1 MAKVAKIMFSD
12 FIDHFAALD
21 DKQIVKDVRKSIEDL
36 AEGNSRGKSFG
47 AFIVKSTND
56 RIAKARKKK
65 VEAGRKGGLALA
77 AKYRKIKELT
87 ASKENYQFTSQIS
100 ANDVEPDNVKLD
112 IGKLSQ
118 DATNGNAVD
127 DRKVAT
133 SCDTLKADGDIREDS
148 QAKPDGSAIT
158 RNETRHID
166 ALGPSANHYATR
178 QAKNGDAATRE
189 GADESTTVS
198 RNMRRVPQNGAPAH
212 GFSGGRTAQGTMSR
226 SPEAAAQSGKASA
239 LDGLPDKDGQ
249 SAKTRDTRASV
260 RYAPPS
266 CSPEDGNHYD
276 QESSISTDSPQ
287 PDGLTGPTAG
297 GSCGEISDAAT
308 TPCASTVRTNPSQ
321 EAPTR
326 KAGDELTESGNRSL
340 RNPPPSCE
348 DHLDEARQSRRTGA
362 SPQRVKN
369 QPSSHCGKA
378 PVRSFGE
385 SGLVHMTDAQANS
398 IRSYYGEDFDR
409 AVGILENYILSL
421 PSKAEGDEKG
431 EAKFW
436 REDYAKRN
444 HYFAM
449 RRDNWVDNALKKAKT
464 ADKRLENASNP
475 NYKSFKQQDLDARTE
490 FFSKSIFDGNEAI

>member
-1 MAKVAKIMFSD
+1 MFSD
-12 FIDHFAALD
+12 FIDHFSGMD

-47 AFIVKSTND
+47 AFIVKSTKE
-56 RIAKARKKK
+56 RIAKVRKKK
-65 VEAGRKGGLALA
+65 VEAGRKGGLANI
-77 AKYRKIKELT
+77 AKYHKIKELT
-87 ASKENYQFTSQIS
+87 SQNNYQVTTTHATTTQIS

-133 SCDTLKADGDIREDS
+133 SCDTLKADGDAREDS

-166 ALGPSANHYATR
+166 ALEPSANYYATR
-178 QAKNGDAATRE
+178 QAKNGDAATSD
-189 GADESTTVS
+189 GADVSATVS

-239 LDGLPDKDGQ
+239 LDSLPDKDGQ
-249 SAKTRDTRASV
+249 SAKTRDNHASV

-276 QESSISTDSPQ
+276 QDPSINTDDTQ
-287 PDGLTGPTAG
+287 TEGLTGPSHG
-297 GSCGEISDAAT
+297 GSV
-308 TPCASTVRTNPSQ
+308 ASLEARESQ
-321 EAPTR
+321 
-326 KAGDELTESGNRSL
+326 
-340 RNPPPSCE
+340 
-348 DHLDEARQSRRTGA
+348 ARQSKRTGA
-362 SPQRVKN
+362 APERVKN

-385 SGLVHMTDAQANS
+385 YGLVHMTDSQANS
-398 IRSYYGEDFDR
+398 LRSYYGEDFDR

-490 FFSKSIFDGNEAI
+490 FFSKSIFDGKEAI

>member
-1 MAKVAKIMFSD
+1 MFD
-12 FIDHFAALD
+12 EFIQHFASLD

-36 AEGNSRGKSFG
+36 TDGNAKGKSFG
-47 AFIVKSTND
+47 AQMVKSEKERIKTNRPQ
-56 RIAKARKKK
+56 RI
-65 VEAGRKGGLALA
+65 EAGKKGGFALA

-87 ASKENYQFTSQIS
+87 AQNNYQVNSQIS
-100 ANDVEPDNVKLD
+100 ANDPTLTVPTA
-112 IGKLSQ
+112 G
-118 DATNGNAVD
+118 G
-127 DRKVAT
+127 
-133 SCDTLKADGDIREDS
+133 SCDTFTADGDTREDS
-148 QAKPDGSAIT
+148 HAKPDGSAIT
-158 RNETRHID
+158 RNETRAID
-166 ALGPSANHYATR
+166 ALEPSANHYATR
-178 QAKNGDAATRE
+178 QAKNGEAATRE
-189 GADESTTVS
+189 GADVSST
-198 RNMRRVPQNGAPAH
+198 
-212 GFSGGRTAQGTMSR
+212 FSNNTR
-226 SPEAAAQSGKASA
+226 
-239 LDGLPDKDGQ
+239 Q
-249 SAKTRDTRASV
+249 SAKTRDNRESG
-260 RYAPPS
+260 RYAQPS

-276 QESSISTDSPQ
+276 QDASTSTYNPQ

-308 TPCASTVRTNPSQ
+308 TSRASTVSTNPSQ

-326 KAGDELTESGNRSL
+326 KAGDELIESGNGSL

-348 DHLDEARQSRRTGA
+348 EHLDKALQSQRTGA
-362 SPQRVKN
+362 APDRVKN

-398 IRSYYGEDFDR
+398 LRSYYGEDFDR
-409 AVGILENYILSL
+409 AVGILENYILSM

-475 NYKSFKQQDLDARTE
+475 NYKSFKQQDIDARTE
-490 FFSKSIFDGNEAI
+490 FFSKSIFDGKEAI

>member
-1 MAKVAKIMFSD
+1 MFSD
-12 FIDHFAALD
+12 FIDHFSGMD

-36 AEGNSRGKSFG
+36 AECNSRGKSFG

-56 RIAKARKKK
+56 RIAKVRKKK
-65 VEAGRKGGLALA
+65 VEAGRKGGLSNI

-87 ASKENYQFTSQIS
+87 AQNNYQVTTTHATTPTIS
-100 ANDVEPDNVKLD
+100 TDNVETDNVKLD

-133 SCDTLKADGDIREDS
+133 SCDTLKADGDTREDS
-148 QAKPDGSAIT
+148 QAKPDVSAIT

-178 QAKNGDAATRE
+178 QAKNGDAATRD
-189 GADESTTVS
+189 GAYESTTVS

-226 SPEAAAQSGKASA
+226 SPEASAQSGKASA
-239 LDGLPDKDGQ
+239 LDSLPDKDGQ
-249 SAKTRDTRASV
+249 SAKTRDNRDDSSG

-276 QESSISTDSPQ
+276 QDPSISTDNPQ
-287 PDGLTGPTAG
+287 PEGLTGPSHG
-297 GSCGEISDAAT
+297 GSV
-308 TPCASTVRTNPSQ
+308 ASLEARQSQ
-321 EAPTR
+321 
-326 KAGDELTESGNRSL
+326 
-340 RNPPPSCE
+340 
-348 DHLDEARQSRRTGA
+348 ARQSRRTGGSSVRGMA
-362 SPQRVKN
+362 KVA
-369 QPSSHCGKA
+369 QP

-385 SGLVHMTDAQANS
+385 YGLVHMTDSQANNL
-398 IRSYYGEDFDR
+398 RSYYGEDFDR

-490 FFSKSIFDGNEAI
+490 FFSKSIFDGKEAI

>member
-1 MAKVAKIMFSD
+1 MTRWARFMFD
-12 FIDHFAALD
+12 EFIQHFASLD

-36 AEGNSRGKSFG
+36 TDGNAKGKSFG
-47 AFIVKSTND
+47 AQMVKSEKERIKTNRPQ
-56 RIAKARKKK
+56 RI
-65 VEAGRKGGLALA
+65 EAGKKGGFALA

-87 ASKENYQFTSQIS
+87 AQNNYQVNSQIS
-100 ANDVEPDNVKLD
+100 ANDPTLTVPTA
-112 IGKLSQ
+112 G
-118 DATNGNAVD
+118 G
-127 DRKVAT
+127 
-133 SCDTLKADGDIREDS
+133 SCDTFTADGDTREDS
-148 QAKPDGSAIT
+148 HAKPDGSAIT
-158 RNETRHID
+158 RNETRAID
-166 ALGPSANHYATR
+166 ALEPSANHYATR
-178 QAKNGDAATRE
+178 QAKNGEAATRE
-189 GADESTTVS
+189 GADVSST
-198 RNMRRVPQNGAPAH
+198 
-212 GFSGGRTAQGTMSR
+212 FSNNTR
-226 SPEAAAQSGKASA
+226 
-239 LDGLPDKDGQ
+239 Q
-249 SAKTRDTRASV
+249 SAKTRDNRESG
-260 RYAPPS
+260 RYAQPS

-276 QESSISTDSPQ
+276 QDAPISTDKPQ

-308 TPCASTVRTNPSQ
+308 TSRASTVSTNPSQ

-326 KAGDELTESGNRSL
+326 KAGDELIESGNGSL

-348 DHLDEARQSRRTGA
+348 EHLDKARQSQRTGA
-362 SPQRVKN
+362 APDRVKN

-398 IRSYYGEDFDR
+398 LRSYYGEDFDR

-475 NYKSFKQQDLDARTE
+475 NYKSFKQQDIDARTE
-490 FFSKSIFDGNEAI
+490 FFSKSIFDGKEAI

>member
-1 MAKVAKIMFSD
+1 MFSD
-12 FIDHFAALD
+12 FIDHFSGMD

-36 AEGNSRGKSFG
+36 AECNSRGKSFG

-56 RIAKARKKK
+56 RIAKVRKKK
-65 VEAGRKGGLALA
+65 VEAGRKGGLSNI

-166 ALGPSANHYATR
+166 ALEPYGNHYATR
-178 QAKNGDAATRE
+178 QANNGDAATRE

-198 RNMRRVPQNGAPAH
+198 RNMRRVPQNEAPAH

-226 SPEAAAQSGKASA
+226 SPEATAQSGKASA

-249 SAKTRDTRASV
+249 SAKTRDNSEHSRC
-260 RYAPPS
+260 RYAQPS

-276 QESSISTDSPQ
+276 QDPSISTDNPQ
-287 PDGLTGPTAG
+287 PEGLTGPSHG
-297 GSCGEISDAAT
+297 GSV
-308 TPCASTVRTNPSQ
+308 AS
-321 EAPTR
+321 
-326 KAGDELTESGNRSL
+326 L
-340 RNPPPSCE
+340 
-348 DHLDEARQSRRTGA
+348 EARESRRTGA
-362 SPQRVKN
+362 APERVKN
-369 QPSSHCGKA
+369 KPSSHCGKA

-385 SGLVHMTDAQANS
+385 YGLVHMTDSQANNL
-398 IRSYYGEDFDR
+398 RSYYGEDFDR

-431 EAKFW
+431 EAKLW

-464 ADKRLENASNP
+464 ADKRLENASSP

-490 FFSKSIFDGNEAI
+490 FFSKSIFDGKEAI

>member
-36 AEGNSRGKSFG
+36 AEGNSHGKSFG

-65 VEAGRKGGLALA
+65 SEAGRMGGLASVAARKRLLELA
-77 AKYRKIKELT
+77 NQNNDQAPIDVST
-87 ASKENYQFTSQIS
+87 PTIS
-100 ANDVEPDNVKLD
+100 ANDPTLTVPSAGGSCADFRGSAKTQGDSNTGNVQPDTCPESGKPLATTPVTTTQISTDNVEPDNVKLD
-112 IGKLSQ
+112 TGQLSQ
-118 DATNGNAVD
+118 DAD
-127 DRKVAT
+127 IRKDSEDRKLGT
-133 SCDTLKADGDIREDS
+133 SCTFDT
-148 QAKPDGSAIT
+148 
-158 RNETRHID
+158 
-166 ALGPSANHYATR
+166 
-178 QAKNGDAATRE
+178 
-189 GADESTTVS
+189 
-198 RNMRRVPQNGAPAH
+198 
-212 GFSGGRTAQGTMSR
+212 
-226 SPEAAAQSGKASA
+226 
-239 LDGLPDKDGQ
+239 
-249 SAKTRDTRASV
+249 
-260 RYAPPS
+260 
-266 CSPEDGNHYD
+266 
-276 QESSISTDSPQ
+276 
-287 PDGLTGPTAG
+287 
-297 GSCGEISDAAT
+297 
-308 TPCASTVRTNPSQ
+308 
-321 EAPTR
+321 
-326 KAGDELTESGNRSL
+326 
-340 RNPPPSCE
+340 
-348 DHLDEARQSRRTGA
+348 EARQNQRTGA
-362 SPQRVKN
+362 APERVKN

-398 IRSYYGEDFDR
+398 LRSYYGEDFDR

-475 NYKSFKQQDLDARTE
+475 NYKSFKQQDIDARTE
-490 FFSKSIFDGNEAI
+490 FFSKSIFDKEVV

>member
-1 MAKVAKIMFSD
+1 MMNWAKIMYSD

-47 AFIVKSTND
+47 AFIVKSSIE
-56 RIAKARKKK
+56 RISK
-65 VEAGRKGGLALA
+65 VSKQNKVNGSKGGLATSAARKRLLELA
-77 AKYRKIKELT
+77 NRNLNSGKPTHNKTNDPTLT
-87 ASKENYQFTSQIS
+87 VPTAGGSCGEISDAASKST
-100 ANDVEPDNVKLD
+100 
-112 IGKLSQ
+112 
-118 DATNGNAVD
+118 
-127 DRKVAT
+127 T
-133 SCDTLKADGDIREDS
+133 SCDTLTADGDIREDS
-148 QAKPDGSAIT
+148 HAKTDGSAIT

-166 ALGPSANHYATR
+166 ALDSSANHYATR
-178 QAKNGDAATRE
+178 QAKKGDAATRE
-189 GADESTTVS
+189 GADVSTT
-198 RNMRRVPQNGAPAH
+198 
-212 GFSGGRTAQGTMSR
+212 FSKNTR
-226 SPEAAAQSGKASA
+226 
-239 LDGLPDKDGQ
+239 Q
-249 SAKTRDTRASV
+249 SAKTRDNSDDSRC

-276 QESSISTDSPQ
+276 QDTSISTDNPQ
-287 PDGLTGPTAG
+287 PEGLTGPTAG
-297 GSCGEISDAAT
+297 GSCVEISDAAT
-308 TPCASTVRTNPSQ
+308 TSCASTISTNPSQ

-326 KAGDELTESGNRSL
+326 KAGDELTESGNGSL
-340 RNPPPSCE
+340 RNTPSSCE
-348 DHLDEARQSRRTGA
+348 EHLDEARESQRTGA
-362 SPQRVKN
+362 APERVKN
-369 QPSSHCGKA
+369 QPLSHCGKA

-398 IRSYYGEDFDR
+398 LRSYYGEDFDR

-421 PSKAEGDEKG
+421 PSKEEGDEKC

-464 ADKRLENASNP
+464 AEKRLENASNP

-490 FFSKSIFDGNEAI
+490 FFSKSIFDGKEAI

>member
-1 MAKVAKIMFSD
+1 MFSD
-12 FIDHFAALD
+12 FIDHFSGMD

-36 AEGNSRGKSFG
+36 AECNSRGKSFG

-56 RIAKARKKK
+56 RIAKVRKKK
-65 VEAGRKGGLALA
+65 VEAGRKGGLSNI

-87 ASKENYQFTSQIS
+87 AQNNYQVTTTHATTPTIS
-100 ANDVEPDNVKLD
+100 TDNVETDNVKLD

-148 QAKPDGSAIT
+148 QAIPDGSAIT
-158 RNETRHID
+158 RNETRAHD
-166 ALGPSANHYATR
+166 ALDTSANNYGPR
-178 QAKNGDAATRE
+178 QAKNGDASTSD
-189 GADESTTVS
+189 GADVSTTVS
-198 RNMRRVPQNGAPAH
+198 RNMRRVPQNEAPAH

-239 LDGLPDKDGQ
+239 LDCLPDKDGQ
-249 SAKTRDTRASV
+249 SAKTRDTSASC
-260 RYAPPS
+260 RYAQPS

-276 QESSISTDSPQ
+276 QEVPTSTYNPK

-308 TPCASTVRTNPSQ
+308 TSRASTVSTNPSQ

-326 KAGDELTESGNRSL
+326 KAGDELIESGNGSL

-348 DHLDEARQSRRTGA
+348 EHLDKALESQRTGA
-362 SPQRVKN
+362 APDRVKN

-398 IRSYYGEDFDR
+398 LRSYYGEDFDR

-475 NYKSFKQQDLDARTE
+475 NYKSFKQQDIDARTE
-490 FFSKSIFDGNEAI
+490 FFSKSIFDGKEAI

>member
-1 MAKVAKIMFSD
+1 MKWAKIMYSD

-47 AFIVKSTND
+47 AFIVKSSIE
-56 RIAKARKKK
+56 RISK
-65 VEAGRKGGLALA
+65 VSKQNKVNGSKGGLATSAARKRLLELA
-77 AKYRKIKELT
+77 NRNLYSGKPNHDKTNDPTLT
-87 ASKENYQFTSQIS
+87 VPTA
-100 ANDVEPDNVKLD
+100 
-112 IGKLSQ
+112 G
-118 DATNGNAVD
+118 G
-127 DRKVAT
+127 
-133 SCDTLKADGDIREDS
+133 SCDQLTADGDIREDS
-148 QAKPDGSAIT
+148 KAKPDGSAIT
-158 RNETRHID
+158 RNETRAHD
-166 ALGPSANHYATR
+166 ALDSS
-178 QAKNGDAATRE
+178 AKNGEAATRE
-189 GADESTTVS
+189 GADVSATFS
-198 RNMRRVPQNGAPAH
+198 RNMRRVPQNEAPAH

-239 LDGLPDKDGQ
+239 LDCLPDKDGQ
-249 SAKTRDTRASV
+249 SAKTRYTSASC

-266 CSPEDGNHYD
+266 CSTEDGNHYD
-276 QESSISTDSPQ
+276 QDASISTDDPQ
-287 PDGLTGPTAG
+287 PEGLTGPTAG
-297 GSCGEISDAAT
+297 GSCGEISDAT
-308 TPCASTVRTNPSQ
+308 TKSCASTVSTNPSQ

-326 KAGDELTESGNRSL
+326 KAGDELIESGNGSL
-340 RNPPPSCE
+340 RNLTPSCE

-362 SPQRVKN
+362 APQRVKN

-436 REDYAKRN
+436 REDYANRN

-475 NYKSFKQQDLDARTE
+475 NYKSFKQQDIDARTE
-490 FFSKSIFDGNEAI
+490 FFSKSIFDGKEAI